1 MHLLSVDLEDNK
13 LVKRAQWLSSISHL
27 LWSLFQPLS
36 HLETFMSVCD
46 VPLPLED
53 NGDTILRAPILC
65 NSTYCHFPHSIVYM
79 SGTLWSSVVIEYEAL
94 CRDPG
99 ILYERGC
106 AQWGT
111 DSQTDSCY
119 VWMGTY
125 GNKSTEEGSIWLFL
139 GWTGISGFFRGSF
152 AQTESWRINRKWWDK
167 KKLDGFLGQA
177 SSLCKEVCKSILH
190 LQDLQIFEYDLSV
203 RFMWAGEWGKAFNL
217 PVLYFLV

>member
-1 MHLLSVDLEDNK
+1 
-13 LVKRAQWLSSISHL
+13 
-27 LWSLFQPLS
+27 
-36 HLETFMSVCD
+36 MSVCY

-65 NSTYCHFPHSIVYM
+65 NSTCCHFPHSIVYM

-111 DSQTDSCY
+111 DSQTDLCY

-152 AQTESWRINRKWWDK
+152 AQTESWRSNRKWWDK
-167 KKLDGFLGQA
+167 KCSAF
-177 SSLCKEVCKSILH
+177 ST
-190 LQDLQIFEYDLSV
+190 DL
-203 RFMWAGEWGKAFNL
+203 WAGASPMLFPPQIHFLTLLTFKSASYLPRLRSKLNLLSGFIDMNVVGIWTSIVKSFWKIPPYSFVEGKEH
-217 PVLYFLV
+217 